1 MAAALVGV
9 IARDPGTAAD
19 ARYDLVVI
27 GGGIYGVSLALEAVH
42 RGLRPVLL
50 ERGDFG
56 SGTTWNNL
64 RIVHGGLR
72 HLQRL
77 DPRGARESMRERS
90 WYLRNFPELV
100 RPLACL
106 MPLYGRGLRRPAVLR
121 AALLANEVLSLD
133 QRVLPRGRVLDR
145 RETMERLPAVE
156 AEGLRGA
163 ALWYDAAMPDSP
175 RLLIEMARWAG
186 AGGATLLNYVEA
198 TGLLQQEGRVEGV
211 LGRDAVTGEVWE
223 FHADVVINCAGP
235 WSREV
240 AARFDRDI
248 EELFRPSLAF
258 NVLLDR
264 APLVDAA
271 LAVEPPQ
278 PGSRTYFLMP
288 WKGKVLA
295 GTYHAPRPGGISA
308 GPPEGEWI
316 HRLLE
321 DLNAAIPSLGLGES
335 DVMRVFWGLLP
346 AVSRGS
352 AELALAEEI
361 RDHRDGGGPTGL
373 FSVSGVKFTT
383 ARKVAERVLDRI
395 YGSSSPARPDRRPSS
410 PAVLWDDFGGV
421 LLSDPQAAGR
431 AVDRMVA
438 EEAVICLDDLLLR
451 RTDWGLHPAAPPD
464 VGARIRDL
472 RPEIRDREVGS
483 GFPGGPTDD

>member
-1 MAAALVGV
+1 MVGV
-9 IARDPGTAAD
+9 IDRNPERAAGARH
-19 ARYDLVVI
+19 DLAVV
-27 GGGIYGVSLALEAVH
+27 GGGIYGVSLALEATR

-50 ERGDFG
+50 ERRDFG

-77 DPRGARESMRERS
+77 DLRGARNSMRERT
-90 WYLRNFPELV
+90 WYLRIFPELV
-100 RPLACL
+100 RPLTCL

-121 AALLANEVLSLD
+121 AALFANEVLSADL
-133 QRVLPRGRVLDR
+133 RVLPPGRVLSP
-145 RETMERLPAVE
+145 RETAERFPGVE
-156 AEGLRGA
+156 TEGLRGA

-175 RLLIEMARWAG
+175 RLLIEMARWAS
-186 AGGATLLNYVEA
+186 AAGATLLNYVEA
-198 TGLLQQEGRVEGV
+198 TGLLQRGGRVEGV
-211 LGRDAVTGEVWE
+211 KGLDAVTGDGCE
-223 FHADVVINCAGP
+223 FRADVVINCAGP

-264 APLVDAA
+264 APLADAA

-295 GTYHAPRPGGISA
+295 GTYHAPRPGGMAA
-308 GPPEGEWI
+308 GPPEREWV
-316 HRLLE
+316 RRFVD
-321 DLNAAIPSLGLGES
+321 DLNAALPALELVES

-346 AVSRGS
+346 AASPGTC
-352 AELALAEEI
+352 ELALEAEI
-361 RDHRDGGGPTGL
+361 RDHRNAGGPAGL

-383 ARKVAERVLDRI
+383 ARKVAERVLGRI
-395 YGSSSPARPDRRPSS
+395 YGSTSPPEPTPRPPS
-410 PAVLWDDFGGV
+410 PVPLWEEFGGM
-421 LLSDPQAAGR
+421 LLSDPEGAR
-431 AVDRMVA
+431 RIVNRIVE
-438 EEAVICLDDLLLR
+438 EEAVVCLDDLLLR

-464 VGARIRDL
+464 VGGRIRHL
-472 RPEIRDREVGS
+472 RPVIREVAS
-483 GFPGGPTDD
+483 GIPGRPTDA